1 MLEMSRY
8 DAVWKALRNGHGAL
22 PNMAHPAPRPPVCR
36 RREFSAVS
44 SWATPVWRA
53 TALSS
58 LKQLRRR
65 DQVNAFGRR
74 PFAECRRELL
84 PAENDQACCHSV
96 TAKSC
101 LVVAQLVKYV
111 DVHNAAPLAR
121 SEQRVAMA
129 AGSDD
134 VDLGLAVS

>member
-1 MLEMSRY
+1 MELNVNPRS
-8 DAVWKALRNGHGAL
+8 AVWKASRNGHGAL
-22 PNMAHPAPRPPVCR
+22 PI
-36 RREFSAVS
+36 
-44 SWATPVWRA
+44 WWA

-74 PFAECRRELL
+74 PFAECWRELV
-84 PAENDQACCHSV
+84 PAENDQARCHSV

-101 LVVAQLVKYV
+101 LVVAQLVKCV
-111 DVHNAAPLAR
+111 GVHDAAPLAR
-121 SEQRVAMA
+121 SEQRVAVA